1 MQHLERGKLLLDQ
14 YLYRCELFGL
24 LSPDDKARMAN
35 NLPKDPQVL
44 RTLKIQ
50 RYQVEKEVKAKLK
63 DIHGYAPL
71 RSGVFQHFKE
81 LGNLVCLADMLDEQ
95 VPHLSLMRVGGGIWG
110 LLLVFRV

>member
-1 MQHLERGKLLLDQ
+1 MALLLQATMLQMHSVVDGIVE
-14 YLYRCELFGL
+14 YVGILAPHIDRDLTLRSAAHYGL
-24 LSPDDKARMAN
+24 GG
-35 NLPKDPQVL
+35 VL
-44 RTLKIQ
+44 EF
-50 RYQVEKEVKAKLK
+50 YKAKLK